1 MRGVEIIATGRTIG
15 ALEELDDEITSIGG
29 KATLVQMDLGDRPAM
44 AKLAS
49 AIHERWGRLDVM
61 IANAGVLGV
70 LTPVAHLDE
79 AIWDEVIDTN
89 LSAVWRM
96 IRVFDP
102 LLRMSWAGRAVLVT
116 STAARGYPYWSAY
129 AASKAGVETLGIVWA
144 EGVSQT
150 PLKVN
155 ILNPGGVATSMYAS
169 AFPGADLKTMP
180 KPEVSMMRNAG
191 ASEVHMRIASPPTTH
206 PCFYGVDTPD
216 RDKLIAANMDTDSI
230 AKEIGVDSLAFISM
244 DGLYRALGYGEG
256 RNAPKP
262 QFCDACF
269 SGEYPIAMEDATA
282 RAVVK

>member
-1 MRGVEIIATGRTIG
+1 MTGDEMTGDEMTGGEMTGGEMTERVALVTGASRGLGKAAALALAREGVEIIATGRTIG

-102 LLRMSWAGRAVLVT
+102 LLRLSGAGRAVLVT

-144 EGVSQT
+144 EEVSQT

-180 KPEVSMMRNAG
+180 KPEDIAPAFVALSSPDCPHHG
-191 ASEVHMRIASPPTTH
+191 EVLHVR
-206 PCFYGVDTPD
+206 DLNPD
-216 RDKLIAANMDTDSI
+216 
-230 AKEIGVDSLAFISM
+230 
-244 DGLYRALGYGEG
+244 
-256 RNAPKP
+256 
-262 QFCDACF
+262 
-269 SGEYPIAMEDATA
+269 YPG
-282 RAVVK
+282 

>member
-1 MRGVEIIATGRTIG
+1 MTGDEMTGGEMSGGEMTERVALVTGASRGLGKAAALALAREGVEIIATGRTIG

-102 LLRMSWAGRAVLVT
+102 LLRLSGAGRAVLVT

-129 AASKAGVETLGIVWA
+129 AASKAGV
-144 EGVSQT
+144 
-150 PLKVN
+150 
-155 ILNPGGVATSMYAS
+155 
-169 AFPGADLKTMP
+169 
-180 KPEVSMMRNAG
+180 
-191 ASEVHMRIASPPTTH
+191 
-206 PCFYGVDTPD
+206 
-216 RDKLIAANMDTDSI
+216 
-230 AKEIGVDSLAFISM
+230 
-244 DGLYRALGYGEG
+244 
-256 RNAPKP
+256 
-262 QFCDACF
+262 
-269 SGEYPIAMEDATA
+269 
-282 RAVVK
+282 

>member
-1 MRGVEIIATGRTIG
+1 MTGDEMTGDEMTGGEMTGGEMTERVALVTGASRGLGKAAALALAREGVEIIATGRTIG

-102 LLRMSWAGRAVLVT
+102 LLRLSGAGRAVLVT

-144 EGVSQT
+144 EEVSQT
-150 PLKVN
+150 PLKVC
-155 ILNPGGVATSMYAS
+155 LLYTSDA
-169 AFPGADLKTMP
+169 AD
-180 KPEVSMMRNAG
+180 E
-191 ASEVHMRIASPPTTH
+191 
-206 PCFYGVDTPD
+206 
-216 RDKLIAANMDTDSI
+216 
-230 AKEIGVDSLAFISM
+230 
-244 DGLYRALGYGEG
+244 
-256 RNAPKP
+256 
-262 QFCDACF
+262 
-269 SGEYPIAMEDATA
+269 
-282 RAVVK
+282 

>member
-1 MRGVEIIATGRTIG
+1 MTGGKMTGRVALVTGASRGLGKAAALALAREGVEIIATGRTIG

-102 LLRMSWAGRAVLVT
+102 LLRLSGAGRAVLVT

-144 EGVSQT
+144 EEVSQT

-155 ILNPGGVATSMYAS
+155 ILNPGGVATSVRDSSSFMGS
-169 AFPGADLKTMP
+169 SKSERMERSTKLTM
-180 KPEVSMMRNAG
+180 
-191 ASEVHMRIASPPTTH
+191 
-206 PCFYGVDTPD
+206 
-216 RDKLIAANMDTDSI
+216 
-230 AKEIGVDSLAFISM
+230 
-244 DGLYRALGYGEG
+244 
-256 RNAPKP
+256 
-262 QFCDACF
+262 
-269 SGEYPIAMEDATA
+269 
-282 RAVVK
+282 